1 MKVLILAGGFGTRFS
16 EETDVK
22 PKPMIQIGGQ
32 PILWHIMKMYSHYGF
47 NDFVILLGYKSYVI
61 KEYFANY
68 FLHQSDITIDISN
81 NEVKILNNNSEPWK
95 ITLLDTGLDTMTG
108 GRILR
113 AKHCIGNEPFM
124 LTYGD
129 GVSDVNID
137 ELVSFHKKH
146 GKAITMTSVQPEGRF
161 GSMSIDTNSS
171 EVSTFMEKPKGDGN
185 WINGGFFVCEPKVLD
200 YIKEGD
206 RTVWERSP
214 LENLAKDG
222 ELFAY
227 KHSGFWQPMDT
238 LREKIVLN
246 EMWEKGQAKWRTW

>member
-1 MKVLILAGGFGTRFS
+1 MKVLILAGGYGTRFS

-81 NEVKILNNNSEPWK
+81 NEVKILNNNSEPWR

-113 AKHCIGNEPFM
+113 AKHAIGNEPFM

-129 GVSDVNID
+129 GVSDVNIG
-137 ELVSFHKKH
+137 ELVAFHKKH

-161 GSMSIDTNSS
+161 GSMSIDS
-171 EVSTFMEKPKGDGN
+171 ENHGVSTFMEKPKGDGN

-246 EMWEKGQAKWRTW
+246 ELWEKGQAKWKTW